1 MAAAAAGTATFF
13 GPWQHNRV
21 WAQGAKKPI
30 KLGLTCDA
38 SGQYGNSGQDDLR
51 GIRLAIDEYNA
62 KGGVPRCSVINTG
75 RFFIW
80 ASANARSSAATRR

>member
-1 MAAAAAGTATFF
+1 MKKSPDTLARPSRRGIVKGSLMAAAAAGTATLF

-38 SGQYGNSGQDDLR
+38 SGQYGNSGQDDAR

-62 KGGVPRCSVINTG
+62 KGGVLG
-75 RFFIW
+75 R
-80 ASANARSSAATRR
+80 